1 MWHHRNVML
10 RRVAGLAVLVAL
22 SVAPGPASAASLGVN
37 GSTLEY
43 RAASGVTDRFFPTYR
58 RNRDFYWVGADF
70 ADIVARPSC
79 SRGNDPDARTPGGVP
94 APVIVSCPAAGVR
107 VADVQLGDR
116 NDTMGIQRDEIYRP
130 DGEHDDALLP
140 VHALVVHA
148 DGGPG
153 NDTVDGEGSA
163 DILLGG
169 LGNDALSAFGGND
182 LVRGGPGKDSVQGGN
197 GRDRI
202 YGDSGN
208 DLLFGVGGTDRLYG
222 GAGKDNLNGGGFAF
236 GADRRDTI
244 YGGAGA
250 DKLTDSQNGKESAGD
265 RFFGGS
271 GNDRIDDR
279 DGNRDIIDCGTGR
292 DTVIADQRDKVAGNC
307 ERVRRKF
314 RPPGKR

>member
-1 MWHHRNVML
+1 VT
-10 RRVAGLAVLVAL
+10 
-22 SVAPGPASAASLGVN
+22 PGPASAASLGVN

-43 RAASGVTDRFFPTYR
+43 RAVAGVKDRFFPTYR

-79 SRGNDPDARTPGGVP
+79 SRGNDPDATTPQGVP
-94 APVIVSCPAAGVR
+94 APVIVSCPAARVR
-107 VADVQLGDR
+107 VADVQLGDG

-153 NDTVDGEGSA
+153 NDTIGAEEFA
-163 DILLGG
+163 DTLLGG
-169 LGNDALSAFGGND
+169 PGNDQVNAFGGND
-182 LVRGGPGKDSVQGGN
+182 LVRGGPGKDGVVGGS
-197 GRDRI
+197 GKDRI
-202 YGDSGN
+202 YGDSGK
-208 DLLFGVGGTDRLYG
+208 DELVGLGGTDRIYG
-222 GAGKDNLNGGGFAF
+222 GTGNDEINGGGLAF
-236 GADRRDTI
+236 GTDRRDTI

-279 DGNRDIIDCGTGR
+279 DGNRDIIDCGAGR
-292 DTVIADQRDKVAGNC
+292 DSVLADQRDKVARNC